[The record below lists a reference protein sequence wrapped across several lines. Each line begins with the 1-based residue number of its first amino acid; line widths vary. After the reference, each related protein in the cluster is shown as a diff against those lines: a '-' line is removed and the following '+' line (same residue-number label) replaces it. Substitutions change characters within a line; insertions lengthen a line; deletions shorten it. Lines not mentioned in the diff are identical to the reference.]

1 MYGPQIKLHR
11 IVLIGL
17 LLMGSWANAQDTK
30 YLNEP
35 LPDDWNYNEQ
45 LTAATPDDAQW
56 WATLGDPTLSSLITQ
71 GIANNYDLRMAASR
85 MKIADNT
92 LRAARGQY
100 LPTVDAS
107 AGWTKTQTSGLLYGN
122 TGKADRIS
130 YFDLGLSAQWE
141 IDLFGKITAQ
151 VKAKKAAVK
160 VSKAEYDAAMVSLS
174 AQIATL
180 YIQLRMYQQELI
192 VAENHI
198 KSQERVTQITK
209 ARHEAGLASGLD
221 VDQSLVVLNSTQASI
236 PQLRNAINTTIAS
249 IAVLEGVY
257 PDSLYSHLSTPQA
270 LPDYSQ
276 VVATGVPLDLLRR
289 RPDVIEAENQLAVYA
304 AEVGIAKREF
314 LPTLAIEGAI
324 GTSAHSLKKLFN
336 KQSFT
341 YTVAPTLTWTVFD
354 GFQRT
359 YALANAREEM
369 QIGID
374 DYNLTVLSA
383 VQEVD
388 NAMGTYMAALERIGL
403 INEVVK
409 DAQNAFT
416 KAIDL
421 YKSGLSP
428 FSDVMTS
435 QMNLLEYENEQVVAQ
450 GSALTALIDLY
461 RALGGGY

>member
-1 MYGPQIKLHR
+1 M
-11 IVLIGL
+11 
-17 LLMGSWANAQDTK
+17 
-30 YLNEP
+30 
-35 LPDDWNYNEQ
+35 
-45 LTAATPDDAQW
+45 
-56 WATLGDPTLSSLITQ
+56 
-71 GIANNYDLRMAASR
+71 
-85 MKIADNT
+85 
-92 LRAARGQY
+92 
-100 LPTVDAS
+100 
-107 AGWTKTQTSGLLYGN
+107 
-122 TGKADRIS
+122 
-130 YFDLGLSAQWE
+130 
-141 IDLFGKITAQ
+141 
-151 VKAKKAAVK
+151 
-160 VSKAEYDAAMVSLS
+160 
-174 AQIATL
+174 
-180 YIQLRMYQQELI
+180 
-192 VAENHI
+192 AENHI

-257 PDSLYSHLSTPQA
+257 PDSLYLELSTAQP

-354 GFQRT
+354 GFQRS

-388 NAMGTYMAALERIGL
+388 NAMGTYMAALERISL
-403 INEVVK
+403 VDEVVR
-409 DAQNAFT
+409 DAQNAFD

-461 RALGGGY
+461 RSLGGGY